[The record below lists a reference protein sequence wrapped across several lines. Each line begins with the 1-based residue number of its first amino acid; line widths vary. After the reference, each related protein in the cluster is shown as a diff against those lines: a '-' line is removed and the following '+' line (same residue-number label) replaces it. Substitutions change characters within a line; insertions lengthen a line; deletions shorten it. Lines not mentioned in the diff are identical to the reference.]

1 MSGNFGKRSMRER
14 TKEMTSHIAEERGRL
29 VADILN
35 EPSSYIQDGLA
46 SIHNNEFMK
55 DSRFMA
61 AYARGV
67 LAAGKDYG
75 WHWRVHMGLWAA
87 SVAKNLAGDF
97 VECGVNAGFLSSSIM
112 HYLNWNSLDKAFYLL
127 DTFSGIDA
135 RYVSEIEIAE
145 GVLEKN
151 NALVE
156 AGFYVTNIDPVVK
169 NFSEWDRVTII
180 EGSIPET
187 LPAVLSQ
194 KIAFLHVDL
203 NCAPPEIAAVEYFWG
218 KLVPGAIV
226 LLDDYAYWGYRQQ
239 KIAMDALAARLGTS
253 IASLPTGQ
261 GLMIRS

>member
-1 MSGNFGKRSMRER
+1 
-14 TKEMTSHIAEERGRL
+14 MTGDTSTEKARL

-55 DSRFMA
+55 NEKFAS
-61 AYARGV
+61 AYSRGV
-67 LAAGKDYG
+67 QAAGKDYG

-87 SVAKNLAGDF
+87 STAKNLAGDF

-112 HYLNWNSLDKAFYLL
+112 HYLNWNHLDKTFYLL
-127 DTFSGIDA
+127 DTFNGLDE
-135 RYVSEIEIAE
+135 RYVSEAEIGE

-151 NALVE
+151 SALVKE
-156 AGFYVTNIDPVVK
+156 GFYVTDIDSVVK
-169 NFSEWDRVTII
+169 NFSEWSRVKII
-180 EGSIPET
+180 QGSIPET
-187 LPAVLSQ
+187 LPAVSAQ
-194 KIAFLHVDL
+194 RIAFLHVDL
-203 NCAPPEIAAVEYFWG
+203 NCAPPEVAAVEYFWD

-239 KIAMDALAARLGTS
+239 KIAMDGLAEKLCVS

-261 GLMIRS
+261 GLMIRP